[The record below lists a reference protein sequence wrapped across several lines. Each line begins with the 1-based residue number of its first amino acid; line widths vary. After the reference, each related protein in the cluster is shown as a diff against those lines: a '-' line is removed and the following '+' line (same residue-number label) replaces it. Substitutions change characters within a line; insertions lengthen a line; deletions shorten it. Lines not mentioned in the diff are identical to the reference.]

1 MGTSKEQNTVTL
13 VASSASCTYNTNP
26 SCRGKEKESIISQEI
41 KLETSTIEFCSHH
54 MNLVTEIQC
63 YRCYNIEG
71 IVGAI
76 ATLIKIFNGRYKG
89 GSQH

>member
-13 VASSASCTYNTNP
+13 VASSASCTYTNP